1 MSAAVI
7 KNDVGNH
14 SDMNSPTNS
23 YTDNTDIPE
32 EDKAPK
38 LHRDVP
44 GKKGH
49 SNPNR
54 AIINNCPYCGSEL
67 LFPDT
72 QTEYAW
78 ECRECCHVFSVKFH
92 GYLPRN
98 VNKQNQ
104 Q

>member
-1 MSAAVI
+1 MSTAAI
-7 KNDVGNH
+7 NNDVRHH
-14 SDMNSPTNS
+14 SDTDSHRNS
-23 YTDNTDIPE
+23 YTANTDIPE

-54 AIINNCPYCGSEL
+54 AVVNNCPYCGSEL

-72 QTEYAW
+72 
-78 ECRECCHVFSVKFH
+78 
-92 GYLPRN
+92 
-98 VNKQNQ
+98 
-104 Q
+104 

>member
-1 MSAAVI
+1 MSTTVI
-7 KNDVGNH
+7 KNDVGH
-14 SDMNSPTNS
+14 HFDMNSPTNS
-23 YTDNTDIPE
+23 YTANADIPE

-49 SNPNR
+49 SYPNR
-54 AIINNCPYCGSEL
+54 AVVNNCPYCGSEL

-98 VNKQNQ
+98 VNKQN
-104 Q
+104 

>member
-38 LHRDVP
+38 LHRDVT

-54 AIINNCPYCGSEL
+54 AIVNNCPYCGSEL